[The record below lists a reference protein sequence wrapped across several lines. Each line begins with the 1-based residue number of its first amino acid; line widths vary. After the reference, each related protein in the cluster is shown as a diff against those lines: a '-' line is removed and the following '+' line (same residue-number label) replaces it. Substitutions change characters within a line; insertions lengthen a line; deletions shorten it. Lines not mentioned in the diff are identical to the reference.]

1 MKLGKFMAVAVLA
14 ALLVP
19 QVASATRLLSVSG
32 EGNCE
37 GWNVT
42 AEVRFRSTVFAA
54 DLEFTLELLDIDMNV
69 IETVTYNGVITRPDP
84 SGQVHVFNFGEEWTA
99 FAPAGVYMVA
109 GSVTVSAPWS
119 GGFDEHTE
127 AFEGS
132 FYCGFVPSEATSW
145 SNVKGL
151 YR

>member
-1 MKLGKFMAVAVLA
+1 MKLGKLIVVAVLA

-19 QVASATRLLSVSG
+19 QVASATRLLDADGVG
-32 EGNCE
+32 DCD
-37 GWNVT
+37 GWTVT

-54 DLEFTLELLDIDMNV
+54 DLEFTLDLLDVDMNV
-69 IETVTYNGVITRPDP
+69 IETVTYSEVITRPNP
-84 SGQVHVFNFGEEWTA
+84 SGQVHVFQFGDEWTA

-109 GSVTVSAPWS
+109 GSVTVSAGWS
-119 GGFDEHTE
+119 GGFEEHTLDI
-127 AFEGS
+127 EGS
-132 FYCGFVPSEATSW
+132 FYCGFVPNEATTW